1 MVVKVLGWEKF
12 ASGAEMIGP
21 FAAAIGV
28 FDGVHLG
35 HRELISRILG
45 RPGLASAV
53 VTFDGN
59 PKRSLHGSAFR
70 GDVLTLRQRVG
81 IIASLGVDVTM
92 LIDFSSDFS
101 KLPGKEFLSILSAG
115 GDLRY
120 LAVGHDFRCGHRLD
134 TGADE
139 IEGYY
144 GRRGVAV
151 EVIRAVRVAGHPVSS
166 SRIRNAIAEGRLEEA
181 EVLMGRP
188 FEVDLRDAEAVAGG
202 GLRPGGSQASPP
214 EGTYEALVLAGE
226 SSVAAEARLRGGA
239 WELESAAIGRPDA
252 LRPLKLVS
260 RE

>member
-1 MVVKVLGWEKF
+1 MKVIAWRDF
-12 ASGAEMIGP
+12 AEGKERIGP

-45 RPGLASAV
+45 QSGLASAV
-53 VTFDGN
+53 VTFAGN
-59 PKRSLHGSAFR
+59 PKRSLHGAAFK
-70 GDVLTLRQRVG
+70 GDILTLRQRVD

-101 KLPGKEFLSILSAG
+101 KLPGKEFLSFLSAG

-144 GRRGVAV
+144 EGRGVAV
-151 EVIRAVRVAGHPVSS
+151 EVIRAVRAAGHPVSS

-181 EVLMGRP
+181 EILMGRP
-188 FEVDLRDAEAVAGG
+188 FEVDLRGAARDAAGR
-202 GLRPGGSQASPP
+202 LRPEGAQASPP
-214 EGTYEALVLAGE
+214 EGTYEALVLD
-226 SSVAAEARLRGGA
+226 GGA
-239 WELESAAIGRPDA
+239 SARTEASLRDGAWDLGPAAVGRPDA

>member
-1 MVVKVLGWEKF
+1 MRLLDWGNF
-12 ASGAEMIGP
+12 AAGSERIGP

-45 RPGLASAV
+45 RPGLVSVV
-53 VTFDGN
+53 VTFAGN
-59 PKRSLHGSAFR
+59 PKRSLHGAAFR
-70 GDVLTLRQRVG
+70 GDILTQRQRVD

-101 KLPGKEFLSILSAG
+101 KLPGKEFLSFLSAG

-144 GRRGVAV
+144 EGSGVAV
-151 EVIRAVRVAGHPVSS
+151 EVIRAVRVADHPVSS

-181 EVLMGRP
+181 EILMGRP
-188 FEVDLRDAEAVAGG
+188 FEMDLRGAARDAAGR
-202 GLRPGGSQASPP
+202 LRPEGAQASPP
-214 EGTYEALVLAGE
+214 EGIYEALVLAGG
-226 SSVAAEARLRGGA
+226 SSARVEASLRDGA
-239 WELESAAIGRPDA
+239 WEFEPAAVGEPDA